1 MTIVNDL
8 SASQQLKRAT
18 SSAHASLDQHP
29 LLKALLDE
37 GLSEVEYGAVLLAI
51 EHWLA
56 LYLPHQLTHPNLDLQ
71 NRVLKRHRWLLE
83 DLKSLNIEQQRYS
96 VQQPPSLP
104 KNRAQTL
111 GAIYVI
117 EGSSMGGL
125 FLAPRVESALNRDD
139 VTRFYKGFGKQT
151 APLWRETQM
160 IIDAELNHPER
171 VSQAIEVAN
180 QLFES
185 MHKILDKIFNERFTL
200 PGAVNG

>member
-1 MTIVNDL
+1 
-8 SASQQLKRAT
+8 
-18 SSAHASLDQHP
+18 
-29 LLKALLDE
+29 
-37 GLSEVEYGAVLLAI
+37 
-51 EHWLA
+51 
-56 LYLPHQLTHPNLDLQ
+56 
-71 NRVLKRHRWLLE
+71 
-83 DLKSLNIEQQRYS
+83 
-96 VQQPPSLP
+96 
-104 KNRAQTL
+104 
-111 GAIYVI
+111 
-117 EGSSMGGL
+117 MGGL

-160 IIDAELNHPER
+160 IIDAELNHPEQ